1 MISSHFC
8 NSFCPPKKIEAI
20 PLGKPC
26 KQANLIPVWRNFYMS
41 IRLYVGNLPKS
52 DVEREE
58 LQTVFADAGELVSV
72 KVIKDRKTGKCRGFG
87 FVTVETE
94 EQADQIVEKYNG
106 VMFQE
111 LPIKIEKALPKAKGQ
126 EDEDG
131 DNEGST
137 EPREPSNV
145 PKPNLS
151 NKGSSSADSTPRRS
165 SGGAKKGGRKE
176 GAKNNASTT
185 SYSTSTSTSTESFQP
200 DPRWAGKLA
209 ELKDKL
215 AQSGNL

>member
-1 MISSHFC
+1 
-8 NSFCPPKKIEAI
+8 
-20 PLGKPC
+20 
-26 KQANLIPVWRNFYMS
+26 MS

-52 DVEREE
+52 DVERDE
-58 LQTVFADAGELVSV
+58 LQTVFAEAGELVSV

-106 VMFQE
+106 AMFQE
-111 LPIKIEKALPKAKGQ
+111 MPIKIEKALPKAQGQ

-131 DNEGST
+131 EPS
-137 EPREPSNV
+137 EPREPSNI
-145 PKPNLS
+145 PKPTLNA
-151 NKGSSSADSTPRRS
+151 NKGNSSSGATATPRRAS
-165 SGGAKKGGRKE
+165 NDGMGGGKKAGRKE
-176 GAKNNASTT
+176 GNKGGSKTFTSTT
-185 SYSTSTSTSTESFQP
+185 ATTDSFQP

-215 AQSGNL
+215 AQSGNS

>member
-1 MISSHFC
+1 
-8 NSFCPPKKIEAI
+8 
-20 PLGKPC
+20 
-26 KQANLIPVWRNFYMS
+26 MS

-52 DVEREE
+52 DVERDE
-58 LQTVFADAGELVSV
+58 LQTVFAEAGDLVSV

-87 FVTVETE
+87 FVTVETD
-94 EQADQIVEKYNG
+94 EQADQIIEKYNG
-106 VMFQE
+106 AMFQE

-131 DNEGST
+131 ENSEST
-137 EPREPSNV
+137 EPREPSSI

-151 NKGSSSADSTPRRS
+151 NKGSAGTTSSASTPRRS
-165 SGGAKKGGRKE
+165 SGSSKKGGRKE
-176 GAKNNASTT
+176 GSKSNAS
-185 SYSTSTSTSTESFQP
+185 SNAYTSTATTDSFQP

-215 AQSGNL
+215 AESGNL

>member
-1 MISSHFC
+1 
-8 NSFCPPKKIEAI
+8 
-20 PLGKPC
+20 
-26 KQANLIPVWRNFYMS
+26 MS

-58 LQTVFADAGELVSV
+58 LQTVFAEAGDLVSV

-87 FVTVETE
+87 FVTVETD
-94 EQADQIVEKYNG
+94 EQADQIIEKYNG
-106 VMFQE
+106 AMFQE
-111 LPIKIEKALPKAKGQ
+111 QPIKIEKALPKAKGQ

-131 DNEGST
+131 EGGEST
-137 EPREPSNV
+137 ETREPSNV

-151 NKGSSSADSTPRRS
+151 NKGSNAATGTPRRS
-165 SGGAKKGGRKE
+165 SGGGKKGGRKE
-176 GAKNNASTT
+176 GNK
-185 SYSTSTSTSTESFQP
+185 STSSGNAYSSNASTESFQP

>member
-1 MISSHFC
+1 
-8 NSFCPPKKIEAI
+8 
-20 PLGKPC
+20 
-26 KQANLIPVWRNFYMS
+26 MS

-87 FVTVETE
+87 FVTVETD
-94 EQADQIVEKYNG
+94 EQADQIIEKYNG
-106 VMFQE
+106 AMFQ
-111 LPIKIEKALPKAKGQ
+111 EKALPKAKGQ

-131 DNEGST
+131 DGEPT
-137 EPREPSNV
+137 EPREPSSV

-151 NKGSSSADSTPRRS
+151 NKNSGGSGATSAPQRNNSGG
-165 SGGAKKGGRKE
+165 SGGAKKASRKDGNKSGGGSKTYT
-176 GAKNNASTT
+176 STT
-185 SYSTSTSTSTESFQP
+185 TASDSFQP

-215 AQSGNL
+215 AQSGNP

>member
-1 MISSHFC
+1 
-8 NSFCPPKKIEAI
+8 
-20 PLGKPC
+20 
-26 KQANLIPVWRNFYMS
+26 MS

-87 FVTVETE
+87 FVTVETD
-94 EQADQIVEKYNG
+94 EQADQIIEKYNG
-106 VMFQE
+106 AMFQE

-131 DNEGST
+131 ESGEAS
-137 EPREPSNV
+137 EPREPSSV
-145 PKPNLS
+145 PKPNLKGSNAGGAGGTTPTPQRSAGGGKKSSRKDS
-151 NKGSSSADSTPRRS
+151 NKSS
-165 SGGAKKGGRKE
+165 SGGSKTYTSA
-176 GAKNNASTT
+176 TT
-185 SYSTSTSTSTESFQP
+185 DSFQP

-215 AQSGNL
+215 AQSGNS

>member
-1 MISSHFC
+1 
-8 NSFCPPKKIEAI
+8 
-20 PLGKPC
+20 
-26 KQANLIPVWRNFYMS
+26 MS

-52 DVEREE
+52 DVERDE
-58 LQTVFADAGELVSV
+58 LQTVFAEAGDLVSV

-94 EQADQIVEKYNG
+94 EQADQIIEKYDG
-106 VMFQE
+106 AMFQE
-111 LPIKIEKALPKAKGQ
+111 TPIKIEKALPKAKGQ

-131 DNEGST
+131 EGDSEPT
-137 EPREPSNV
+137 PREPSNV
-145 PKPNLS
+145 PKPTLS
-151 NKGSSSADSTPRRS
+151 NKNSASATPATPATPTTPTSTPRRS
-165 SGGAKKGGRKE
+165 NGGGAKKGGRKD
-176 GAKNNASTT
+176 GNN
-185 SYSTSTSTSTESFQP
+185 TSTSNNVSTSATSTESFQP

>member
-1 MISSHFC
+1 
-8 NSFCPPKKIEAI
+8 
-20 PLGKPC
+20 
-26 KQANLIPVWRNFYMS
+26 MS

-151 NKGSSSADSTPRRS
+151 NKGSNSADSTPRRS

-185 SYSTSTSTSTESFQP
+185 SYNTSTSTESFQP

>member
-1 MISSHFC
+1 
-8 NSFCPPKKIEAI
+8 
-20 PLGKPC
+20 
-26 KQANLIPVWRNFYMS
+26 MS

-58 LQTVFADAGELVSV
+58 LQTVFAEAGDLVSV

-87 FVTVETE
+87 FVTVETD
-94 EQADQIVEKYNG
+94 EQADQIIEKYNG
-106 VMFQE
+106 TMFQE

-126 EDEDG
+126 EDDDG
-131 DNEGST
+131 EQGEPT

-151 NKGSSSADSTPRRS
+151 NKGSAGAGTSTSTPRRS
-165 SGGAKKGGRKE
+165 SGGGAKKGGRKE
-176 GAKNNASTT
+176 GTKTTTTTTFSSTASTD
-185 SYSTSTSTSTESFQP
+185 FQP

-215 AQSGNL
+215 AESGNL

>member
-1 MISSHFC
+1 
-8 NSFCPPKKIEAI
+8 
-20 PLGKPC
+20 
-26 KQANLIPVWRNFYMS
+26 MS
-41 IRLYVGNLPKS
+41 IRLYVGNLSKS
-52 DVEREE
+52 DVERDE
-58 LQTVFADAGELVSV
+58 LQTVFADAGDLISV

-87 FVTVETE
+87 FVTVETD
-94 EQADQIVEKYNG
+94 EQADQIIEKYNG

-131 DNEGST
+131 ENTEST
-137 EPREPSNV
+137 EPREPSSV

-151 NKGSSSADSTPRRS
+151 KDRVASTDSTPHRAT
-165 SGGAKKGGRKE
+165 SGSGKKGGRKE
-176 GAKNNASTT
+176 SNKNQSGGSTYT
-185 SYSTSTSTSTESFQP
+185 AAATTESFQP

>member
-1 MISSHFC
+1 
-8 NSFCPPKKIEAI
+8 
-20 PLGKPC
+20 
-26 KQANLIPVWRNFYMS
+26 MS

-106 VMFQE
+106 AMFQE

-126 EDEDG
+126 EDDDS
-131 DNEGST
+131 DNS
-137 EPREPSNV
+137 EPAHREPSTV

-151 NKGSSSADSTPRRS
+151 NKGSSDTASTPRR
-165 SGGAKKGGRKE
+165 GGGGKKSGRKE
-176 GAKNNASTT
+176 GAKNNTSANTYSSTSASTD
-185 SYSTSTSTSTESFQP
+185 FQP

-215 AQSGNL
+215 AQSGNI

>member
-1 MISSHFC
+1 
-8 NSFCPPKKIEAI
+8 
-20 PLGKPC
+20 
-26 KQANLIPVWRNFYMS
+26 MS

-58 LQTVFADAGELVSV
+58 LQAVFADAGDLVSV

-106 VMFQE
+106 TMFQE

-131 DNEGST
+131 EHNEPA
-137 EPREPSNV
+137 EPREPSSI

-151 NKGSSSADSTPRRS
+151 NKGNGGSATASASTSTSTSIPRRS
-165 SGGAKKGGRKE
+165 SGAVKKGGRKE
-176 GAKNNASTT
+176 GTKSTTTTTYSSTT
-185 SYSTSTSTSTESFQP
+185 SNDFQP

-215 AQSGNL
+215 AESGNL

>member
-1 MISSHFC
+1 
-8 NSFCPPKKIEAI
+8 
-20 PLGKPC
+20 
-26 KQANLIPVWRNFYMS
+26 MS

-58 LQTVFADAGELVSV
+58 LETVFADAGELISV

-87 FVTVETE
+87 FVTVETD
-94 EQADQIVEKYNG
+94 EQADQIIEKYNG
-106 VMFQE
+106 TMFQE

-126 EDEDG
+126 DDEDSEPG
-131 DNEGST
+131 EST
-137 EPREPSNV
+137 APREPSSI

-151 NKGSSSADSTPRRS
+151 NKNSGASASDSTPRRS
-165 SGGAKKGGRKE
+165 GGGAKKGSRKD
-176 GAKNNASTT
+176 GSKSAAITTHSTT
-185 SYSTSTSTSTESFQP
+185 ATNSDFQP

-215 AQSGNL
+215 AESGNL

>member
-1 MISSHFC
+1 
-8 NSFCPPKKIEAI
+8 
-20 PLGKPC
+20 
-26 KQANLIPVWRNFYMS
+26 MS

-52 DVEREE
+52 DVERDE
-58 LQTVFADAGELVSV
+58 LQTVFAEAGDLVSV

-87 FVTVETE
+87 FVTVETD
-94 EQADQIVEKYNG
+94 EQADQIIEKYNG
-106 VMFQE
+106 AMFQE

-131 DNEGST
+131 ETSEPT
-137 EPREPSNV
+137 EPREPSNI

-151 NKGSSSADSTPRRS
+151 KKGSGETSTPRRS
-165 SGGAKKGGRKE
+165 SGGGSKKSGRKE
-176 GAKNNASTT
+176 SNKGSSSNV
-185 SYSTSTSTSTESFQP
+185 YSSNTSTDSFQP

>member
-1 MISSHFC
+1 
-8 NSFCPPKKIEAI
+8 
-20 PLGKPC
+20 
-26 KQANLIPVWRNFYMS
+26 MS

-58 LQTVFADAGELVSV
+58 LQTVFADAGDLVSV

-87 FVTVETE
+87 FVTVETD
-94 EQADQIVEKYNG
+94 EQADQIIEKYNG
-106 VMFQE
+106 TMFQE

-126 EDEDG
+126 DDEDG
-131 DNEGST
+131 EQGEST
-137 EPREPSNV
+137 EPREPSSV

-151 NKGSSSADSTPRRS
+151 NKNSGGSPSDSAPRSSSSG
-165 SGGAKKGGRKE
+165 GGAKKGGRKD
-176 GAKNNASTT
+176 GSKSAASST
-185 SYSTSTSTSTESFQP
+185 YSSVATNESFQP

-215 AQSGNL
+215 AESGNL

>member
-1 MISSHFC
+1 
-8 NSFCPPKKIEAI
+8 
-20 PLGKPC
+20 
-26 KQANLIPVWRNFYMS
+26 MS

-58 LQTVFADAGELVSV
+58 LQTVFAEAGDLVSV

-87 FVTVETE
+87 FVTVETD
-94 EQADQIVEKYNG
+94 EQADQIIEKYNG
-106 VMFQE
+106 AMFQE
-111 LPIKIEKALPKAKGQ
+111 QPIKIEKALPKAKGQ

-131 DNEGST
+131 EGGEST
-137 EPREPSNV
+137 EPREHSTV

-151 NKGSSSADSTPRRS
+151 NKSSGGATGTPRRS
-165 SGGAKKGGRKE
+165 TGGGKKGGRKE
-176 GAKNNASTT
+176 GTK
-185 SYSTSTSTSTESFQP
+185 STSGGNAYTSNATSTESFQP

>member
-1 MISSHFC
+1 
-8 NSFCPPKKIEAI
+8 
-20 PLGKPC
+20 
-26 KQANLIPVWRNFYMS
+26 MS

-52 DVEREE
+52 DVERDE
-58 LQTVFADAGELVSV
+58 LQTVFADAGDLVSV

-87 FVTVETE
+87 FVTVETD
-94 EQADQIVEKYNG
+94 EQADQIIEKYNG
-106 VMFQE
+106 AMFQE

-126 EDEDG
+126 DDEDG
-131 DNEGST
+131 ESSDST
-137 EPREPSNV
+137 EPREPSTV

-151 NKGSSSADSTPRRS
+151 NKGNAGSTSTPRRS
-165 SGGAKKGGRKE
+165 NGSGGSKKGGRKE
-176 GAKNNASTT
+176 GAKSTT
-185 SYSTSTSTSTESFQP
+185 NNNNNTYASSTNTDSFQP

>member
-1 MISSHFC
+1 
-8 NSFCPPKKIEAI
+8 
-20 PLGKPC
+20 
-26 KQANLIPVWRNFYMS
+26 MS

-58 LQTVFADAGELVSV
+58 LQTVFAEAGELISV

-87 FVTVETE
+87 FVTVETD
-94 EQADQIVEKYNG
+94 EQADAIIEKYNG
-106 VMFQE
+106 AMFQE

-131 DNEGST
+131 DSSDSS
-137 EPREPSNV
+137 EPREPSTV

-151 NKGSSSADSTPRRS
+151 NKGSGTTATAAATPRRNNT
-165 SGGAKKGGRKE
+165 GDPTANVGKKGGRKE
-176 GAKNNASTT
+176 SSKSSGSSKTYTSNPTT
-185 SYSTSTSTSTESFQP
+185 DSFQP

-215 AQSGNL
+215 AQSGNP

>member
-1 MISSHFC
+1 
-8 NSFCPPKKIEAI
+8 
-20 PLGKPC
+20 
-26 KQANLIPVWRNFYMS
+26 MS

-87 FVTVETE
+87 FVTVETD
-94 EQADQIVEKYNG
+94 EQADQIIEKYNG

-131 DNEGST
+131 EGGEAS
-137 EPREPSNV
+137 EPREPSSV
-145 PKPNLS
+145 PKPNLKGSNAGGASNATPTLQRSAGGGKKSSRKDS
-151 NKGSSSADSTPRRS
+151 NKSS
-165 SGGAKKGGRKE
+165 SGGSKTYTSA
-176 GAKNNASTT
+176 TT
-185 SYSTSTSTSTESFQP
+185 DSFQP

-215 AQSGNL
+215 AQSGNS

>member
-1 MISSHFC
+1 
-8 NSFCPPKKIEAI
+8 
-20 PLGKPC
+20 
-26 KQANLIPVWRNFYMS
+26 MS

-87 FVTVETE
+87 FVTVETD
-94 EQADQIVEKYNG
+94 EQADQIIEKYNG
-106 VMFQE
+106 AMFQE
-111 LPIKIEKALPKAKGQ
+111 LPIKIEKALPTAKVQ

-131 DNEGST
+131 ETNESS
-137 EPREPSNV
+137 EPREPSSV

-151 NKGSSSADSTPRRS
+151 NKNSGSNAISSTPAPQRSNSGGTGSSGKKASRKDSNKS
-165 SGGAKKGGRKE
+165 SGGSKTYT
-176 GAKNNASTT
+176 STT
-185 SYSTSTSTSTESFQP
+185 TDSFQP

-215 AQSGNL
+215 AQSGNP